1 MERVLLSHGISKLAP
16 TGCGPFV
23 AREHAVV
30 SASASGKLPADVE
43 TVMVAETVRAGYR
56 HDATGAVLRRAK
68 VGLAPAPLA
77 SPAGSSSAG
86 SEVRGRGGQTT
97 PERGRADRPSLAIE
111 LRDRAAP
118 ETAEHLHD
126 VAGSD
131 TLQGLAVRFGVQP
144 GALLRLNRL
153 PSAQALH
160 GRRQIRI
167 PAAACG
173 RGVPAAA
180 AAAAATGA
188 AAGAAGAVGA
198 ATGAGAAAP
207 ELNFPP
213 QALGARPG
221 QIQRV
226 IGSQRVIP
234 SPPRRSVEMERDGVE
249 MVRGVSPLVEAIAEA
264 SSAKLSAGYHPL
276 GPQREASG

>member
-1 MERVLLSHGISKLAP
+1 M
-16 TGCGPFV
+16 
-23 AREHAVV
+23 
-30 SASASGKLPADVE
+30 
-43 TVMVAETVRAGYR
+43 
-56 HDATGAVLRRAK
+56 
-68 VGLAPAPLA
+68 
-77 SPAGSSSAG
+77 
-86 SEVRGRGGQTT
+86 
-97 PERGRADRPSLAIE
+97 
-111 LRDRAAP
+111 
-118 ETAEHLHD
+118 
-126 VAGSD
+126 
-131 TLQGLAVRFGVQP
+131 RFGVQP

-173 RGVPAAA
+173 RGIPAAA

-207 ELNFPP
+207 EMNFPP

-226 IGSQRVIP
+226 IGSQRAIP

-276 GPQREASG
+276 GPQREASGLDSPRLEAQREALASMEGDSQEGDLAEPVDLAEGDGAELGSGGGGNQPPLVRLQLCVGAQQGGWLPPPQVAEEPGAAADGIAARL